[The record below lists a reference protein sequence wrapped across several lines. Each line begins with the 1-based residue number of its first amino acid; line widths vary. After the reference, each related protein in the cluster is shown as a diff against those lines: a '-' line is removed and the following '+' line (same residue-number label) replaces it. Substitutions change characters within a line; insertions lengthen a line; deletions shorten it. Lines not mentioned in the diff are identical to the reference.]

1 MCCAWPGHKRSIK
14 NKAAKRR
21 LCFGRL
27 IVMGKFSFSDRS
39 YIRGFENALDDIS
52 VEVRPPNF
60 MAVLSDQTLTRK
72 PYWVWLKRSANN
84 QLKNDPGS
92 IVAFFDLKS
101 TPAPDVF
108 AWYCCLFHSYRF
120 LAGSSSCYCDDG
132 SLSQWGEYIQSFLSG
147 LISYGIDERFIEKQP
162 AIELLAALLH
172 PELSQNI
179 LLVDKHVPSSY
190 SNRKKS
196 SHNETAL
203 GCGILSI
210 FLLIFLFV
218 SFTSD

>member
-1 MCCAWPGHKRSIK
+1 MD
-14 NKAAKRR
+14 
-21 LCFGRL
+21 
-27 IVMGKFSFSDRS
+27 KFSFSARPYS
-39 YIRGFENALDDIS
+39 RGFEKALDDIS
-52 VEVRPPNF
+52 IEVRPPNF
-60 MAVLSDQTLTRK
+60 VAVLSDYYLTRK
-72 PYWVWLKRSANN
+72 PYWTWLKRASTD
-84 QLKNDPGS
+84 QLENDPEL
-92 IVAFFDLKS
+92 IINFFGLTS

-120 LAGSSSCYCDDG
+120 LAGSSSCHCDDG

-203 GCGILSI
+203 GCGILS
-210 FLLIFLFV
+210 FLLLIFFLIVFIGN
-218 SFTSD
+218 